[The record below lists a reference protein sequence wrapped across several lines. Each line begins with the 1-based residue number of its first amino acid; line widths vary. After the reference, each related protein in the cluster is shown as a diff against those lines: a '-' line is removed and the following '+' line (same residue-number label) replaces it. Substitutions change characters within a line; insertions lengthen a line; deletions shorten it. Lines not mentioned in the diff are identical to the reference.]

1 MASNK
6 LSALSAVSGSLTSD
20 SLVYIADTQD
30 SGSSYS
36 SKKITV
42 ANLLS
47 DVASTTD
54 LGTFSGTTIDN
65 NQSIKQ
71 ALQALETA
79 IEAESAA
86 RGTAISNLVDGA
98 PGLLDTL
105 NEIAAA
111 INDDANFVT
120 TITNLINDNETHIDN
135 VATLTGVAKDS
146 ATLGTFTGSTIADSS
161 TIKAAIQ
168 ALETS
173 LELKA
178 NSAVVTEI
186 DGNVDDL
193 ISLSGVAE
201 NATGLGTFT
210 GSTISDGANIKDA
223 LQDLETAAEAAAA
236 GSAVA
241 DRTKTIT
248 GDADTTHYVTFVA
261 DDNSSATAETVFT
274 DGGITYNPA
283 TNLLTLGT
291 GNLTTLQL
299 GGVSVTSTAAELNL
313 LDGVTSTTA
322 ELNILDGVTSTAA
335 ELNLLDGVTAT
346 TAELNILDG
355 VTATAAEL
363 NILDGVTS
371 TAAELNL
378 LDGVTS
384 TTAELN
390 ILDGVTA
397 TTAEINFVDGVTSN
411 VQTQL
416 DAKTNDGDNVNVLVG
431 TTSAQTVPVDGN
443 GDDNY
448 LFLVVNKSN
457 GALTA
462 IDKTFLEA
470 EG

>member
-65 NQSIKQ
+65 NQSIKA

-79 IEAESAA
+79 IETESTA
-86 RGTAISNLVDGA
+86 RASAISGLVDGA

-105 NEIAAA
+105 NELAAA
-111 INDDANFVT
+111 INDDENFVT
-120 TITNLINDNETHIDN
+120 TITNLIDANETHIDN

-146 ATLGTFTGSTIADSS
+146 ANLGTFTGSTIADSS
-161 TIKAAIQ
+161 TVKAAIQ
-168 ALETS
+168 ALETA

-178 NSAVVTEI
+178 ATSVVTEI

-193 ISLSGVAE
+193 ITLSGVAE
-201 NATGLGTFT
+201 NASGLGTFT
-210 GSTISDGANIKDA
+210 GSTISDASTIKDA
-223 LQDLETAAEAAAA
+223 LQDLETAVEGAQA

-248 GDADTTHYVTFVA
+248 GDADTSHYITFVA
-261 DDNSSATAETVFT
+261 DDNSTATAETVFT
-274 DGGITYNPA
+274 DAGVTYNPA
-283 TNLLTLGT
+283 SNLLTVGSLDVSSPRI
-291 GNLTTLQL
+291 
-299 GGVSVTSTAAELNL
+299 GGVVVTSTAAEINL
-313 LDGVTSTTA
+313 LDGVTATTA
-322 ELNILDGVTSTAA
+322 ELNTLDGVTATASEINLLDGLTATTAELNTLDGITSTATELNLLDGATVTTAEINLLDGVTATTA

-346 TAELNILDG
+346 TAELNY
-355 VTATAAEL
+355 
-363 NILDGVTS
+363 
-371 TAAELNL
+371 
-378 LDGVTS
+378 
-384 TTAELN
+384 
-390 ILDGVTA
+390 
-397 TTAEINFVDGVTSN
+397 VDGTTSN
-411 VQTQL
+411 IQTQI
-416 DAKTNDGDNVNVLVG
+416 DSKVATGANVNTLVG
-431 TTSAQTVPVDGN
+431 STSAQTVPVDGN

-448 LFLVVNKSN
+448 LFLVVNKAN
-457 GALTA
+457 GALTVV
-462 IDKTFLEA
+462 DKTFLE
-470 EG
+470 G

>member
-79 IEAESAA
+79 IESEASSRA
-86 RGTAISNLVDGA
+86 TAISDLVDGA

-105 NEIAAA
+105 NELAAA

-120 TITNLINDNETHIDN
+120 TITNLIGDNETHIDN
-135 VATLTGVAKDS
+135 VATLTGVVKDS
-146 ATLGTFTGSTIADSS
+146 ANLGTFSGSTITDSS
-161 TIKAAIQ
+161 TIKAALQ
-168 ALETS
+168 LLETAV
-173 LELKA
+173 ETKA
-178 NSAVVTEI
+178 ASSVVTEI
-186 DGNVDDL
+186 DGNVDNL
-193 ISLSGVAE
+193 IDLSGVAE

-210 GSTISDGANIKDA
+210 GSTISDASNIKDA
-223 LQDLETAAEAAAA
+223 LQDLETAVEGAQA

-299 GGVSVTSTAAELNL
+299 GGVAVTSTAAELNL

-322 ELNILDGVTSTAA
+322 ELNILDGVTSTAT
-335 ELNLLDGVTAT
+335 ELNLLDGVTAS

-371 TAAELNL
+371 TAAELNI

-397 TTAEINFVDGVTSN
+397 TTAELNYVDGVTSN

-462 IDKTFLEA
+462 IDKTFIEA

>member
-54 LGTFSGTTIDN
+54 LGTFTGTTIDN

-79 IEAESAA
+79 LEAEVVN

-98 PGLLDTL
+98 PALLDTL
-105 NEIAAA
+105 NELAAA
-111 INDDANFVT
+111 INDDENFVT
-120 TITNLINDNETHIDN
+120 TITNLIDANETHIDN
-135 VATLTGVAKDS
+135 VVSLTGVSKD
-146 ATLGTFTGSTIADSS
+146 AANLGTFTGSTIADSS
-161 TIKAAIQ
+161 TLKAAIQ
-168 ALETS
+168 ALETAV
-173 LELKA
+173 ETKA
-178 NSAVVTEI
+178 TSAVVSEV
-186 DGNVDDL
+186 DANVDDL
-193 ISLSGVAE
+193 ITLTGIAE
-201 NATGLGTFT
+201 NTTGLGTFT
-210 GSTISDGANIKDA
+210 GSTISDGSTIKDA
-223 LQDLETAAEAAAA
+223 LQDLETAAEAAAS

-241 DRTKTIT
+241 DRTKTVT
-248 GDADTTHYVTFVA
+248 GDADTTHYLTFVA
-261 DDNSSATAETVFT
+261 DDNSTATAETVFT
-274 DGGITYNPA
+274 DGGITYNPSS
-283 TNLLTLGT
+283 NLLTVGT
-291 GNLTTLQL
+291 LDVTSPKI
-299 GGVSVTSTAAELNL
+299 GGVAVTSTAAELNL

-322 ELNILDGVTSTAA
+322 ELNILDGVTATAT
-335 ELNLLDGVTAT
+335 EINLLDGVTAT

-378 LDGVTS
+378 LDGVTA

-390 ILDGVTA
+390 LLDGVTA
-397 TTAEINFVDGVTSN
+397 TTVELNYTDGVTSN
-411 VQTQL
+411 IQTQI
-416 DAKTNDGDNVNVLVG
+416 DSKVATGANVNTLVG

-448 LFLVVNKSN
+448 LFLVVNKAN

-462 IDKTFLEA
+462 VDKTFLEA
-470 EG
+470 E